1 MKYYEIAMHCIK
13 LKIFGDGVH
22 WPGCQSIPV
31 SVAFHAATFTN
42 IIVVVVVVWSCE
54 WFKTH
59 PDVKQFGDTKEDPI
73 HQIYSDANIQVR
85 LPFLGTPETYQA
97 RQSWPP
103 QNWLIIDV
111 RTPVEV
117 WGEFNSAK
125 SGLTVFF
132 SRYQEMEDASNGET
146 FEIRASAAL
155 FTDEELSENI
165 DALASTGGGRWVA
178 TPRLGVRRAG

>member
-1 MKYYEIAMHCIK
+1 MKYYEIAIHCIK

-54 WFKTH
+54 SFKTH

-117 WGEFNSAK
+117 WRHRIWREKGGWVNSTQRNL
-125 SGLTVFF
+125 GWLFF
-132 SRYQEMEDASNGET
+132 VQVSRNG
-146 FEIRASAAL
+146 RC
-155 FTDEELSENI
+155 
-165 DALASTGGGRWVA
+165 
-178 TPRLGVRRAG
+178 